1 MRMIKEVSLDAVKV
15 CERDMSLNMGARID
29 KMNEYL
35 KATVGNMN
43 ELTTKSAVQLAT
55 STKNIKEVCSQ
66 YFQKFELDLEEQ
78 KLKLGGLENKYRDW
92 SKVLIEP
99 HSLNDARVFSLE
111 TRIQQEEDLR
121 IKEFKFMQELIRKLA
136 YSMEQLG
143 L

>member
-1 MRMIKEVSLDAVKV
+1 M
-15 CERDMSLNMGARID
+15 
-29 KMNEYL
+29 
-35 KATVGNMN
+35 
-43 ELTTKSAVQLAT
+43 
-55 STKNIKEVCSQ
+55 
-66 YFQKFELDLEEQ
+66 
-78 KLKLGGLENKYRDW
+78 
-92 SKVLIEP
+92 LIEP